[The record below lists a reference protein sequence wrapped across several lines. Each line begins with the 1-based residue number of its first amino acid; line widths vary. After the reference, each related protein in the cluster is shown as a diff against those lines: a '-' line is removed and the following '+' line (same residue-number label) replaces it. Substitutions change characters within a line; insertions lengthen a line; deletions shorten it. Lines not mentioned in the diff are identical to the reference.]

1 MAMMKKLRASDALP
15 TESSAASRRRVSRS
29 RELWI
34 SFFQSALDS
43 LMSSDRDDE
52 KELSQEEANTLA
64 RSAAKVADAALIAT
78 EERFQGL

>member
-1 MAMMKKLRASDALP
+1 MAMTKKLTASTPA
-15 TESSAASRRRVSRS
+15 ESAAASKRRVSRS

-43 LMSSDRDDE
+43 FLSSDTEYE
-52 KELSQEEANTLA
+52 KEMSPDEADKIV
-64 RSAAKVADAALIAT
+64 RSASRIADAALSMT